1 MATTEDHLRYLEG
14 GVEVLDDYLLSS
26 EMFWSVGVPAAEEG
40 VELPQLTMGG
50 LLLSRAIVRGS
61 RLSAGQR
68 ERFEKVDTHIEEVRT
83 RWRVAW
89 ERKCQHSF
97 STRLTTWRDFLVEYR
112 AQPEEHADRYANVVK
127 FRVMLQLL
135 LKEKVQIGEAELGLL
150 STMDKILHNI
160 LQPGPFI
167 WDAQQAEG
175 FPVDEYWFLYGH
187 LPNRIN

>member
-26 EMFWSVGVPAAEEG
+26 EMYWSVGVPAAEEG
-40 VELPQLTMGG
+40 VELPPLTMGG
-50 LLLSRAIVRGS
+50 LLLARALVRGS

-68 ERFEKVDTHIEEVRT
+68 ERFEKVDKQIERVRT

-97 STRLTTWRDFLVEYR
+97 SARLTTWRDFIEEYR
-112 AQPEEHADRYANVVK
+112 DQPEEHADRYANAVK

-135 LKEKVQIGEAELGLL
+135 LKESVQIGEAELGLL
-150 STMDKILHNI
+150 STMDKILRNI
-160 LQPGPFI
+160 IQPGPFI

-175 FPVDEYWFLYGH
+175 FPAEEYWFLYGH
-187 LPNRIN
+187 VPNRIN